1 MISGTWMSEIK
12 IKVKPKT
19 GLRKN
24 GARISG
30 NRNHQLL
37 RSYGSYI
44 QKQNQDTIGHR
55 DHQQLEYST
64 CHIILLQAE
73 SCIDAILGLKPRIS
87 GRVDKSGLPSYFC
100 LLL

>member
-1 MISGTWMSEIK
+1 MISGTWMSEIR

-19 GLRKN
+19 GLREN

-37 RSYGSYI
+37 RSYTSYI

-55 DHQQLEYST
+55 EQLEYST

-73 SCIDAILGLKPRIS
+73 SCLDAILSLKPRIS
-87 GRVDKSGLPSYFC
+87 GRVDKSGISAFFC